1 MDYPPRVGDFM
12 SSPVIT
18 AHPDTSFSHAVRTML
33 LKGIG
38 SVVVTEGEK
47 AFGILTEREMLLHLA
62 LNKKIPDKQIKYV
75 LTQKIAKVAPN
86 TDVFEAARIMISSKA
101 RLLVFQNETRT
112 GVSDQLI
119 GIITA
124 SDLVRAFLK
133 VGSNPSIKNAMANK
147 IIIMQQPSSTILN
160 AVKRMLKKGIGSI
173 IVSAN
178 GPSYA
183 IFTERDLLNKV
194 LGKDIDVEEKIGRYC
209 TSPVINANLG
219 IGAKEAGRLMIRHK
233 IKRLPLI
240 QYGKIV
246 AMVTARDLVEVYLQ
260 GN

>member
-1 MDYPPRVGDFM
+1 MDYPPGVKDFM

-18 AHPDTSFSHAVRTML
+18 AHPDTSFSDAVRTML

-47 AFGILTEREMLLHLA
+47 VFGILTEREILLHLA
-62 LNKKIPDKQIKYV
+62 LNKTIPDKQIKYV

-101 RLLVFQNETRT
+101 RLLVFQNETHT

-133 VGSNPSIKNAMANK
+133 VGSNPSIKSAMANK
-147 IIIMQQPSSTILN
+147 IIIMQPSSTILN

-209 TSPVINANLG
+209 TSPVITANLG

-246 AMVTARDLVEVYLQ
+246 AMVTARDLVEAYLQ

>member
-1 MDYPPRVGDFM
+1 
-12 SSPVIT
+12 
-18 AHPDTSFSHAVRTML
+18 
-33 LKGIG
+33 
-38 SVVVTEGEK
+38 
-47 AFGILTEREMLLHLA
+47 MLLHLA

-75 LTQKIAKVAPN
+75 LTQKIAQVAPN

-101 RLLVFQNETRT
+101 QLLVFQNETRT

-133 VGSNPSIKNAMANK
+133 VGSNPSIKSAMANK

-183 IFTERDLLNKV
+183 IFTERDFLNKV
-194 LGKDIDVEEKIGRYC
+194 LGKDIDVEEKIGRY
-209 TSPVINANLG
+209 
-219 IGAKEAGRLMIRHK
+219 
-233 IKRLPLI
+233 
-240 QYGKIV
+240 
-246 AMVTARDLVEVYLQ
+246 
-260 GN
+260 